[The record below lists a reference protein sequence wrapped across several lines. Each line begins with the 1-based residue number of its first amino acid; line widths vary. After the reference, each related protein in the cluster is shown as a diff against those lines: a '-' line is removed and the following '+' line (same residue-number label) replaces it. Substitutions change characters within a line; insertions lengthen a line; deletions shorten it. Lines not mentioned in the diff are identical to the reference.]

1 MKNTIAFLL
10 LIFAFQSCQYFEKNV
25 PAKDALLQQEL
36 KKINWSEVDEFPTIY
51 NCDSITDKE
60 ARKQCF
66 FDFLTQ
72 TIQKKLASD
81 TLKILYPNLDTIQV
95 KVTVFPDA
103 RIKFEPYF
111 PKSSKMYNT
120 EKIDSI
126 MQVKL
131 ADFPV
136 VEPAIKRGIKVKS
149 QFVLPVILKLED

>member
-10 LIFAFQSCQYFEKNV
+10 LIFAFHGCQYFEKNV
-25 PAKDALLQQEL
+25 PAKEELLQKEL

-51 NCDSITDKE
+51 SCDSIQDKE

-72 TIQKKLASD
+72 TIQEKLATD

-103 RIKFEPYF
+103 RLKFEPYF
-111 PKSSKMYNT
+111 PKSNKIYDT

-131 ADFPV
+131 HDFPV

-149 QFVLPVILKLED
+149 QFVLPVILKLE

>member
-10 LIFAFQSCQYFEKNV
+10 LIFAFQGCQYFEKNV
-25 PAKDALLQQEL
+25 PVKEELLQKEL

-51 NCDSITDKE
+51 SCDSIQDKE

-72 TIQKKLASD
+72 TIQEKLATD

-103 RIKFEPYF
+103 RLKFEPYF
-111 PKSSKMYNT
+111 PKSNQGYDT

-131 ADFPV
+131 HDFPV

-149 QFVLPVILKLED
+149 QFILPVILKLE